1 MTPVKREN
9 GYALAPQSLLAWIGV
24 TLVASAAL
32 FGALF
37 LAPSS
42 QVEPSQIGTL
52 QIEAWQLWARYT
64 ARLSFFL
71 FLAVYLASPLYQLAQ
86 NKATHWLR
94 VNRRNAGIS
103 FGIAHIIHLGALIMF
118 LILSGRP
125 TGLETLIVGG
135 GAYVAMFAMLAT
147 STDGAIRRLG
157 AQNWR
162 RLHKF
167 GVHYLAFV
175 FAVTYTGGVGKP
187 EAKPMALIVLIW
199 GAIVL
204 RLYVHFTKRKPS

>member
-37 LAPSS
+37 LAPS
-42 QVEPSQIGTL
+42 SQIGTL

-175 FAVTYTGGVGKP
+175 FLATYMGGVGTP
-187 EAKPMALIVLIW
+187 DAKPMALIVLIW
-199 GAIVL
+199 AAIVL
-204 RLYVHFTKRKPS
+204 RLYVHFTKRNPS